1 MPSLWKFGGMTPFR
15 LAQAALKKMGDDELS
30 TRSAALSY
38 YFLLAVFPLFL
49 FLLSLVGLVAG
60 EHSQLRESIISGLGK
75 MAPGSASELVQSTI
89 NQTLKSSGGVKLVAG
104 IVGAL
109 WAASSGMG
117 AVIVSL
123 NVIYRV
129 KESRPWWKQRL
140 TAVGLTAAL
149 AGLIIVA
156 ITIVLYG
163 GKIGDAVAAHIGLSM
178 AFQIA
183 WKIIQWPLSLGAMFL
198 SFSILYY
205 FGPNVEHRQW
215 FWVTPGAAIGVALWL
230 LASIGFRI
238 YLHFFNSYS
247 ATYGSLGAAII
258 LILWLY
264 ITGFTVLMGGEVNAM
279 IENADK
285 EMAAFEEKKRRIQS
299 KLSQNQLMK
308 AA

>member
-1 MPSLWKFGGMTPFR
+1 VPSLWKFAGMTPFR
-15 LAQAALKKMGDDELS
+15 LTQAVVKQMGEDELS

-38 YFLLAVFPLFL
+38 YFVLAVFPLFL
-49 FLLSLVGLVAG
+49 FLLSLVGLFAG
-60 EHSQLRESIISGLGK
+60 QHSQLRDSIISGLGK
-75 MAPGSASELVQSTI
+75 MAPGSAAQLVQSVISETF
-89 NQTLKSSGGVKLVAG
+89 KSSGGLKLLAG
-104 IVGAL
+104 IFGAL

-123 NVIYRV
+123 NVIYRA

-163 GKIGDAVAAHIGLSM
+163 GKIGDAVAAHIGLTM
-178 AFQIA
+178 AFQIV
-183 WKIIQWPLSLGAMFL
+183 WKIVQWPLSIAAMFL

-205 FGPNVEHRQW
+205 FGPDVEHRKW
-215 FWVTPGAAIGVALWL
+215 YWITPGAAIGVALWL
-230 LASIGFRI
+230 AASIGFRI

-258 LILWLY
+258 LLLWLY
-264 ITGFTVLMGGEVNAM
+264 ITGFTILMGGEANAL
-279 IENADK
+279 IEDTDKKNA
-285 EMAAFEEKKRRIQS
+285 EFEQKKRKIQE
-299 KLSQNQLMK
+299 QLPQ

>member
-1 MPSLWKFGGMTPFR
+1 
-15 LAQAALKKMGDDELS
+15 GDDELS

-38 YFLLAVFPLFL
+38 YFVLAVFPLFL
-49 FLLSLVGLVAG
+49 FLVSLVGIFAG
-60 EHSQLRESIISGLGK
+60 QHSQLRDTIISGLGK
-75 MAPGSASELVQSTI
+75 MAPGSASQLVQSVI
-89 NQTLKSSGGVKLVAG
+89 NETFKSSGGLKLLAG
-104 IVGAL
+104 IFGAL

-129 KESRPWWKQRL
+129 RESRPWWKQRL

-163 GKIGDAVAAHIGLSM
+163 GKIGDAVGAHIGLSL

-183 WKIIQWPLSLGAMFL
+183 WKIIQWPLSVAAMFL

-205 FGPNVEHRQW
+205 FGPNVEHRNW
-215 FWVTPGAAIGVALWL
+215 YWVTPGAAIGVALWL
-230 LASIGFRI
+230 AASIGFRI

-258 LILWLY
+258 LLLWLY
-264 ITGFTVLMGGEVNAM
+264 ITGFTILMGGEVNAL
-279 IENADK
+279 IEDTDKKNAS
-285 EMAAFEEKKRRIQS
+285 FEKKKRAIQDRLP
-299 KLSQNQLMK
+299 KGERV
-308 AA
+308 A